1 MSLPVQLFVNQLI
14 TQINQTTSLFFEPR
28 ETQHSLWVILIFLGC
43 AALIALARLIQR
55 NVFILLAKSTFLF
68 QTTEDLS
75 KDGESLSPIASI
87 LLIVQFYLAFSY
99 FLVDKFVGLDS
110 IEDWIVLAIVPGY
123 FLYLFIINW
132 LTSSLLNQSALFR
145 EIRNYSVVL
154 FQGMGLL
161 YIVLVFIDYFEH
173 FIPEEKTMFMLLPVV
188 ILLIARFLR
197 GSVLAWQNRVPWYY
211 IILYFW
217 TLEILPVL
225 VAAKLLFPDWFREW
239 IA

>member
-1 MSLPVQLFVNQLI
+1 MV
-14 TQINQTTSLFFEPR
+14 FEPR

-43 AALIALARLIQR
+43 AALIALARLVQR

-75 KDGESLSPIASI
+75 KDGEPLSPIASI
-87 LLIVQFYLAFSY
+87 LLVVQFYLVFSY
-99 FLVDKFVGLDS
+99 FLVNKFVGLES
-110 IEDWIVLAIVPGY
+110 LEDWLVLAIVPGY
-123 FLYLFIINW
+123 FIYISIINW
-132 LTSSLLNQSALFR
+132 LTSSLLNKYGLFR

-154 FQGMGLL
+154 FQGIGLVYL
-161 YIVLVFIDYFEH
+161 VLVFIDYFEH
-173 FIPEEKTMFMLLPVV
+173 FIPAEKTGYMLLPVA
-188 ILLIARFLR
+188 ILFIARFLR
-197 GSVLAWQNRVPWYY
+197 GAVLAWQNRVPWYY

-225 VAAKLLFPDWFREW
+225 VAAKLLFPEWFREW

>member
-1 MSLPVQLFVNQLI
+1 MSHLI
-14 TQINQTTSLFFEPR
+14 TQINQTTTLVFEPR

-43 AALIALARLIQR
+43 AALIALARLVQR

-75 KDGESLSPIASI
+75 KDGEPLSPLASI
-87 LLIVQFYLAFSY
+87 LLTVQFYLAFSY
-99 FLVDKFVGLDS
+99 FLVDKFVRLES
-110 IEDWIVLAIVPGY
+110 IDDWLILAIVPGY
-123 FLYLFIINW
+123 FIYLSIINW
-132 LTSSLLNQSALFR
+132 LTSSLLNKSVLLR

-154 FQGMGLL
+154 FQGIGLV
-161 YIVLVFIDYFEH
+161 YIVLVFVDYFEH
-173 FIPEEKTMFMLLPVV
+173 FIPEEKNMLMLLPVG
-188 ILLIARFLR
+188 ILFVARFLR
-197 GSVLAWQNRVPWYY
+197 GAVLAWQNRVPWYY

>member
-1 MSLPVQLFVNQLI
+1 MV
-14 TQINQTTSLFFEPR
+14 FEPR

-43 AALIALARLIQR
+43 AALIALARLVQR

-75 KDGESLSPIASI
+75 KDGEPLSPLASI
-87 LLIVQFYLAFSY
+87 LLTVQFYLAFSY
-99 FLVDKFVGLDS
+99 FLVDKFVRLES
-110 IEDWIVLAIVPGY
+110 IDDWLILAIVPGY
-123 FLYLFIINW
+123 FIYLSIINW
-132 LTSSLLNQSALFR
+132 LTSSLLNQSVLFR

-154 FQGMGLL
+154 FQGIGLV
-161 YIVLVFIDYFEH
+161 YIVLVFVDYFEH
-173 FIPEEKTMFMLLPVV
+173 FIPEEKNMLMLLPVG
-188 ILLIARFLR
+188 ILFVARFLR
-197 GSVLAWQNRVPWYY
+197 GAVLAWQNRVPWYY